1 MKNLYF
7 IRHGISEHNILFTK
21 YGKSVFYDQRYYDTK
36 LTDEGVEQSIVLG
49 NTWKDINKIELVLC
63 SSLSRTLET
72 ARGIFTKT
80 DIPILALDILKEY
93 PQGLQTCNKRS
104 EKKELIEKFPEI
116 DFTNVDDN
124 ETMWNTEREESI
136 DELNERIKLLNEF
149 IKTREETEIAI
160 VSHNSFIG
168 QYKDG
173 VISLIENGKEEL
185 AHCYP
190 YKIIFNKI

>member
-1 MKNLYF
+1 MKNIYL
-7 IRHGISEHNILFTK
+7 IRHGISQHNILFHK
-21 YGKSVFYDQRYYDTK
+21 FGKKIFYDKRYYDTK
-36 LTDEGVEQSIVLG
+36 LTDEGIEQSVILG

-116 DFTNVDDN
+116 DFTNVDDI
-124 ETMWNTEREESI
+124 ETMWNHEREETI
-136 DELNERIKLLNEF
+136 DELNERIKLLNDF
-149 IKTREETEIAI
+149 IEGRVETEIAI
-160 VSHNSFIG
+160 VGHNSFIG
-168 QYKDG
+168 QYKDKKIG
-173 VISLIENGKEEL
+173 LIENGDLEL
-185 AHCYP
+185 LHCYP
-190 YKIIFNKI
+190 YKVTFNKI